1 MDIKKLQYYIH
12 NRIELSRMN
21 SGYVYKL
28 ENDVDFFKELKQIK
42 ADKMKASSLIEVAA
56 RSAETTQEP
65 RCLITNEPLQKDHIT
80 LKCGHKFNY
89 VPIFNEVL
97 FQKCSLLPKNISSKL
112 ITTYT
117 KYTGGNGNTQAIN
130 HPVASLLYNSS
141 YNLETNKLQYDEIKC
156 PYCRS
161 ITNNILPYYPYPD
174 VSKVK
179 YVNFPSNLSLPAL
192 TCEYNQFIS
201 GGNNTVFT
209 TNEANLCKC
218 SCIYNKKYN
227 MMLCNKHLTK
237 LETTSSSPHRP
248 KTRAKVKLNQQ
259 SGDAESQNIIVS
271 YHNPATIVSVLP
283 GENVCTF
290 TLLSG
295 ARKGCLCGKPAW
307 VPKTA
312 TYANAI
318 QDTGVPTFCKA
329 HYSKGTTTTT
339 LHPV

>member
-1 MDIKKLQYYIH
+1 
-12 NRIELSRMN
+12 MN
-21 SGYVYKL
+21 SGYVYTL

-42 ADKMKASSLIEVAA
+42 VDKMNVSSATAA
-56 RSAETTQEP
+56 AAAAAAAAAETTQEP

-117 KYTGGNGNTQAIN
+117 KQTKGNNAQTPN
-130 HPVASLLYNSS
+130 PPVASLLYNSS
-141 YNLETNKLQYDEIKC
+141 YNLEINRLQYDEIKC

-161 ITNNILPYYPYPD
+161 ITHNILPYYPYPD
-174 VSKVK
+174 ISKVK

-201 GGNNTVFT
+201 GGSNTVFT
-209 TNEANLCKC
+209 TNESNTCKC
-218 SCIYNKKYN
+218 SCIYNKKYD

-237 LETTSSSPHRP
+237 LETKPSSPRRP
-248 KTRAKVKLNQQ
+248 KTRAKAKLNEQL
-259 SGDAESQNIIVS
+259 GDDESQNIIVS
-271 YHNPATIVSVLP
+271 YHNPATISDVSP
-283 GENVCTF
+283 GLNENVCTF

-318 QDTGVPTFCKA
+318 QDTGLPTFCKA
-329 HYSKGTTTTT
+329 HYSKGTTTT
-339 LHPV
+339 HPT

>member
-1 MDIKKLQYYIH
+1 
-12 NRIELSRMN
+12 MN

-42 ADKMKASSLIEVAA
+42 VDKMNVSSAA
-56 RSAETTQEP
+56 ATAATQEP
-65 RCLITNEPLQKDHIT
+65 RCLITNEPLQKDYIT

-117 KYTGGNGNTQAIN
+117 KHTGGNNNAQTTN
-130 HPVASLLYNSS
+130 PPVTSLLYNSS
-141 YNLETNKLQYDEIKC
+141 YNLEINRLQYDEIKC

-161 ITNNILPYYPYPD
+161 ITHNILPYYPYPD
-174 VSKVK
+174 ISKVK

-209 TNEANLCKC
+209 TNEANACKC

-237 LETTSSSPHRP
+237 LETAPSSPSRP

-259 SGDAESQNIIVS
+259 LGDADSQNIIVS
-271 YHNPATIVSVLP
+271 YHSPATIVGVPP
-283 GENVCTF
+283 GSNDNVCTF

-295 ARKGCLCGKPAW
+295 ARKGCPCGKPEW

-339 LHPV
+339 HPT